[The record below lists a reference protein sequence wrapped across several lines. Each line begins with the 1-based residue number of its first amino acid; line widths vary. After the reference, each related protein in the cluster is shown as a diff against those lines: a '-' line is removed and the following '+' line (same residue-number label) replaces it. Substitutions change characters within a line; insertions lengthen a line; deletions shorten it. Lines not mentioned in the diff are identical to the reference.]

1 MTYTS
6 KLNPYTLEIIKSSL
20 TAIGDEM
27 FFALQRT
34 SMSPIIYETLDYSV
48 GVTDRAG
55 DLIAQGNGTTVF
67 LGMIDSLVKD
77 VLAKFGPGDD
87 IHPGDMFI
95 SNDPYQGGG
104 THLSDVALVKPVF
117 YREELV
123 GFTVNK
129 AHWVDVGGKV
139 PGSFT
144 PDSTEIFQE
153 GIQVPTVKVMVNGK
167 PVDGVL
173 DILQANI
180 RLPQDSMGDFW
191 AGVAANNV
199 GETRL
204 LGLFEKYG
212 KKAVFL
218 AMKELLDYGER
229 MIAAE
234 LKNLPQG
241 TFYAED
247 WIDDDGLTDEPLKVC
262 ARIDITADRFKVD
275 FTGTAPQAPGPINH
289 SRTGL
294 VSAVRT
300 VFKALTNPQIPANG
314 GCFRALEI
322 VCPDETLF
330 TAKRPAPTSI
340 YWETMLY
347 VEDLIWQAL
356 AEHVPD
362 RLTAGH
368 VLSVCANILSGT
380 HPETKEPVI
389 LVQPLVGGWGAM
401 LNRDGLNGQFSVA
414 DGETYNIPVEII
426 EARYGVHVDRYGFHN
441 EDGGAGK
448 FRGGKGL
455 YFDIRIRSDEQ
466 AYFTGSFGRC
476 KFPPWGIGGGQNG
489 SSNYVEVIRAEKQA
503 GDKEIYAKPARVP
516 LNKDD
521 VVRMVTATGGGWGD
535 PKQRPRDKVLEDIK
549 NGYITAEQAACYGGE
564 KKRNKN

>member
-1 MTYTS
+1 MLKTDGI
-6 KLNPYTLEIIKSSL
+6 NPYTLEIIKSSL

-27 FFALQRT
+27 FSALRRT

-55 DLIAQGNGTTVF
+55 DMIAQGNGTTVF

-77 VLAKFGPGDD
+77 VLAKFGPADD

-117 YREELV
+117 YRDELV

-153 GIQVPTVKVMVNGK
+153 GIQIPAVKVMARGE
-167 PVDGVL
+167 PVEGVL

-212 KKAVFL
+212 REAVFL
-218 AMKELLDYGER
+218 AMEELLDYGER
-229 MIAAE
+229 MIAIE
-234 LKNLPQG
+234 LKKLPQG

-247 WIDDDGLTDEPLKVC
+247 WIDDDGHGDDPLKVC
-262 ARIDITADRFKVD
+262 ARIDISEDRFKVD
-275 FTGTAPQAPGPINH
+275 FTGTAPQAMGPINH

-300 VFKALTNPQIPANG
+300 VFKALTNPQIPANS
-314 GCFRALEI
+314 GCFRAIEI
-322 VCPDETLF
+322 ICPDETLF

-356 AEHVPD
+356 AEYIPD
-362 RLTAGH
+362 RLPAGH
-368 VLSVCANILSGT
+368 VLSVCANILSGV
-380 HPETKEPVI
+380 HPETNEPII

-401 LNRDGLNGQFSVA
+401 HNRDGQNGQFSVA
-414 DGETYNIPVEII
+414 DGETYNIPIEII
-426 EARYGVHVDRYGFHN
+426 EARYGVHVERYQFHN

-455 YFDIRIRSDEQ
+455 YFDIRIRSDKH
-466 AYFTGSFGRC
+466 AYFTGSFGRS
-476 KFPPWGIGGGQNG
+476 KFPPWGIRGGQSG
-489 SSNYVEVIRAEKQA
+489 SSNYVQVIRSGKDTGQ
-503 GDKEIYAKPARVP
+503 KEIYAKPARV
-516 LNKDD
+516 LLKNGD

-535 PKQRPRDKVLEDIK
+535 PKQRSREKVLDDLK
-549 NGYITAEQAACYGGE
+549 NGYVTVEQAPQYQDLD
-564 KKRNKN
+564 

>member
-1 MTYTS
+1 MTETGRI
-6 KLNPYTLEIIKSSL
+6 NPYTLEIIKSSL

-27 FFALQRT
+27 FSALRRT

-48 GVTDRAG
+48 GITDPRG

-77 VLAKFGPGDD
+77 VLAKFGANGD

-95 SNDPYQGGG
+95 SNDPYEGGG
-104 THLSDVALVKPVF
+104 THLSDVALIKPVF

-153 GIQVPTVKVMVNGK
+153 GIQVPPVKVMAGGE
-167 PVDGVL
+167 PVAGVL
-173 DILQANI
+173 EILCANI

-212 KKAVFL
+212 KEAVFL
-218 AMKELLDYGER
+218 ATEELLDYGER
-229 MIAAE
+229 MTAIE
-234 LKNLPQG
+234 MQNLPRG

-247 WIDDDGLTDEPLKVC
+247 WIDDDGLSDEPLKVC
-262 ARIDITADRFKVD
+262 ARIDISEARFKVD
-275 FTGTAPQAPGPINH
+275 FTGTAPQALGPINH

-314 GCFRALEI
+314 GCFRAIEI
-322 VCPDETLF
+322 TCPDETLF

-356 AEHVPD
+356 AEYMPD
-362 RLTAGH
+362 RLPAGH
-368 VLSVCANILSGT
+368 VLSVCANILSGV
-380 HPETKEPVI
+380 HPETHEPII

-401 LNRDGLNGQFSVA
+401 HDRDGQNGQFSVA
-414 DGETYNIPVEII
+414 DGETYNIPMEII
-426 EARYGVHVDRYGFHN
+426 ESRYGVHVDRYEFHN

-455 YFDIRIRSDEQ
+455 YFDIRIRSDQE
-466 AYFTGSFGRC
+466 AYFTGSFGRS
-476 KFPPWGIGGGQNG
+476 KFPPWGIAGGRKG
-489 SSNYVEVIRAEKQA
+489 SANYVEILRGGKQA
-503 GDKEIYAKPARVP
+503 EERELYAKPARVP
-516 LNKDD
+516 LKKGD

-535 PKQRPRDKVLEDIK
+535 PAARPRGKVLEDVK
-549 NGYITAEQAACYGGE
+549 NGYITAAQAAREHCIDSQ
-564 KKRNKN
+564 

>member
-1 MTYTS
+1 MTETDRI
-6 KLNPYTLEIIKSSL
+6 NPYTLEIIKSSL

-27 FFALQRT
+27 FSALRRT

-48 GVTDRAG
+48 GVTDRTG

-67 LGMIDSLVKD
+67 LGMIDSLVKE

-117 YREELV
+117 YRDELV

-153 GIQVPTVKVMVNGK
+153 GIQIPAVKVITGGE
-167 PVDGVL
+167 PVAGVL

-199 GETRL
+199 GEARL
-204 LGLFEKYG
+204 LRLFEKYG
-212 KKAVFL
+212 RDAVFL
-218 AMKELLDYGER
+218 AMEELLDYGER
-229 MIAAE
+229 MIAIE
-234 LKNLPQG
+234 LKKLPRG

-247 WIDDDGLTDEPLKVC
+247 WIDDDGLGDEPLKVC
-262 ARIDITADRFKVD
+262 ARIDISEDSFKVD
-275 FTGTAPQAPGPINH
+275 FTGTAPQALGPINH

-300 VFKALTNPQIPANG
+300 IFKALTNPQVPANS
-314 GCFRALEI
+314 GCFRAIEI
-322 VCPDETLF
+322 ICPDETLF

-347 VEDLIWQAL
+347 VEDLVWQAL
-356 AEHVPD
+356 AEHMPD
-362 RLTAGH
+362 RLPAGH
-368 VLSVCANILSGT
+368 VLSVCANILSGV
-380 HPETKEPVI
+380 HPETNEPII

-401 LNRDGLNGQFSVA
+401 HDRDGQNGQFSVA
-414 DGETYNIPVEII
+414 DGETYNIPIEII
-426 EARYGVHVDRYGFHN
+426 ESRYGVHVDRYQFHN

-455 YFDIRIRSDEQ
+455 YFDIRIRSDNE
-466 AYFTGSFGRC
+466 AYFTGSFGRSR
-476 KFPPWGIGGGQNG
+476 FPPWGVDSGRKG
-489 SSNYVEVIRAEKQA
+489 SSNYVEIIRAGKRDRQS
-503 GDKEIYAKPARVP
+503 EIYAKPSRVP
-516 LNKDD
+516 LRKGD

-535 PKQRPRDKVLEDIK
+535 PKLRPRDKVLEDIK
-549 NGYITAEQAACYGGE
+549 NGYITAYQAAQE
-564 KKRNKN
+564 HDISSQ

>member
-1 MTYTS
+1 MADS
-6 KLNPYTLEIIKSSL
+6 NNINPYTLEIIKSSL

-27 FFALQRT
+27 FSALRRT
-34 SMSPIIYETLDYSV
+34 SMSPIIYEALDYSV
-48 GVTDRAG
+48 GITDRTG
-55 DLIAQGNGTTVF
+55 ELIAQGNGTTVF

-77 VLAKFGPGDD
+77 VLAKFSPDND
-87 IHPGDMFI
+87 IQPGDMFI

-117 YREELV
+117 YRNQLV

-153 GIQVPTVKVMVNGK
+153 GIQIPTIKVMAGGELIE
-167 PVDGVL
+167 GVL
-173 DILQANI
+173 DLLKANI

-204 LGLFEKYG
+204 LGLFDKYG
-212 KKAVFL
+212 KEAVFL
-218 AMKELLDYGER
+218 AMEELLDYGER

-234 LKNLPQG
+234 LKKLPQG

-247 WIDDDGLTDEPLKVC
+247 WIDDDGLNDEPLKVC
-262 ARIDITADRFKVD
+262 ARLDITEERFKVD
-275 FTGTAPQAPGPINH
+275 FTGTAPQALGPINH

-300 VFKALTNPQIPANG
+300 IFKALTNPQIPANG
-314 GCFRALEI
+314 GCFRSIEI
-322 VCPDETLF
+322 ICPDETLF

-356 AEHVPD
+356 AERMPE
-362 RLTAGH
+362 RLPAGH

-380 HPETKEPVI
+380 HPETKEPII

-401 LNRDGLNGQFSVA
+401 QNRDGLNGQFSVA

-426 EARYGVHVDRYGFHN
+426 EARYGVHVNRYEFHN

-455 YFDIRIRSDEQ
+455 YFDIRIRSDEE
-466 AYFTGSFGRC
+466 AYFTGSFGRS
-476 KFPPWGIGGGQNG
+476 KFPPWGVAGGQNG
-489 SSNYVEVIRAEKQA
+489 SGNYVEIIRTGKHCGQ
-503 GDKEIYAKPARVP
+503 KEIYAKPARVP
-516 LNKDD
+516 LKKGD

-535 PKQRPRDKVLEDIK
+535 PKHRPQDKVFEDMK
-549 NGYITAEQAACYGGE
+549 NGYITAGQATWYGVE
-564 KKRNKN
+564 TN

>member
-1 MTYTS
+1 MPATDGI
-6 KLNPYTLEIIKSSL
+6 NPYTLEIIKSSL

-27 FFALQRT
+27 FSALRRS

-48 GVTDRAG
+48 GVTDRTG
-55 DLIAQGNGTTVF
+55 DLITQGNGTTVF

-77 VLAKFGPGDD
+77 VLAKFGPGND

-117 YREELV
+117 YRDDLV

-153 GIQVPTVKVMVNGK
+153 GIQIPAVKVMTGGK
-167 PVDGVL
+167 PVAGVL

-180 RLPQDSMGDFW
+180 RLPEDSMGDFW

-212 KKAVFL
+212 KEAVFL
-218 AMKELLDYGER
+218 AMEELLDYGER
-229 MIAAE
+229 MTAVE
-234 LKNLPQG
+234 LKKLPQG
-241 TFYAED
+241 TFHAED
-247 WIDDDGLTDEPLKVC
+247 WIDDDGLSDEPLKVC
-262 ARIDITADRFKVD
+262 ARVDISEDRFKVD
-275 FTGTAPQAPGPINH
+275 FTGTAPQALGPINH

-300 VFKALTNPQIPANG
+300 VFKALTNPQIPANS
-314 GCFRALEI
+314 GCFRAIEI

-347 VEDLIWQAL
+347 VEDLVWQAL
-356 AEHVPD
+356 AELVPD
-362 RLTAGH
+362 RLPAGH
-368 VLSVCANILSGT
+368 VLSVCANILSGI
-380 HPETKEPVI
+380 HPETSEPII
-389 LVQPLVGGWGAM
+389 LVQPLAGGWGAM
-401 LNRDGLNGQFSVA
+401 HNRDGLSG
-414 DGETYNIPVEII
+414 
-426 EARYGVHVDRYGFHN
+426 
-441 EDGGAGK
+441 
-448 FRGGKGL
+448 
-455 YFDIRIRSDEQ
+455 
-466 AYFTGSFGRC
+466 
-476 KFPPWGIGGGQNG
+476 
-489 SSNYVEVIRAEKQA
+489 
-503 GDKEIYAKPARVP
+503 
-516 LNKDD
+516 
-521 VVRMVTATGGGWGD
+521 
-535 PKQRPRDKVLEDIK
+535 
-549 NGYITAEQAACYGGE
+549 
-564 KKRNKN
+564 